1 MANAQR
7 TLHSPTQFYWPRT
20 VDESFE
26 RMLRAIEEAQSS
38 VCLEMYIYSSS
49 SIGEQFR
56 DALIRAAERGLQVR
70 VLIDAWGSMTLSDRF
85 WDGLREAGGQMR
97 WFNPIKLRRCG
108 IRNHRKLLVCD
119 RQVAFVGGFNIA
131 AEYQGDGLTR
141 GWHDLGLQIQGD
153 LAEHLAAS
161 FDTLFA
167 LADFQHKR
175 FIRFRK
181 AVAHQTISTPDGQ
194 ILLIGP
200 GHNRHFVKQ
209 TLLADLDRATS
220 IQIISAYFLPT
231 RIIRRALMRAARRRC
246 KVQLILA
253 GKSDVP
259 LSQYA
264 SRRFYQTFLRAG
276 IEIFE
281 YQPQILHSKLFILD
295 ETVYAGS
302 ANLDRR
308 SFSINYE
315 LMLRLPN
322 HAVAIEARRI
332 FGNAL
337 MHCKQIEISTW
348 KKSRTL
354 WNKLKEQWAF
364 FLLAK
369 VDPFIARRQLRNLR

>member
-1 MANAQR
+1 MANPQR
-7 TLHSPTQFYWPRT
+7 IVHPSSDFYWPRT

-26 RMLRAIEEAQSS
+26 LMLQAIQDSRSS
-38 VCLEMYIYSSS
+38 ICLEMYIYSASP
-49 SIGEQFR
+49 IGEQFR
-56 DALIRAAERGLQVR
+56 DALVQACERGVQVR
-70 VLIDAWGSMTLSDRF
+70 VLIDAWGSMTLPERF
-85 WDGLREAGGQMR
+85 WDPLREAGGQMR
-97 WFNPIKLRRCG
+97 WFNPIKLQRWG

-119 RQVAFVGGFNIA
+119 QHVAFVGGFNIST
-131 AEYQGDGLTR
+131 EYQGDGLTR
-141 GWHDLGLQIQGD
+141 GWHDLGLQISGP
-153 LAEHLAAS
+153 LAGHLAAS
-161 FDTLFA
+161 FETLYS

-181 AVAHQTISTPDGQ
+181 AVAHQTISTRDGQ

-209 TLLADLDRATS
+209 TLLADLDRAKS

-231 RIIRRALMRAARRRC
+231 RVVRRALMRAARRSA
-246 KVQLILA
+246 KVEIILA

-264 SRRFYQTFLRAG
+264 SRHFYQTFLRAG
-276 IEIFE
+276 MEIFE

-295 ETVYAGS
+295 DVVYVGS

-308 SFSINYE
+308 SFYINYE

-322 HAVAIEARRI
+322 PSLALEARTTFQTALAHCHRI
-332 FGNAL
+332 HF
-337 MHCKQIEISTW
+337 STW
-348 KKSRTL
+348 KRSRTF
-354 WNKLKEQWAF
+354 WSKLKEKWAF

-369 VDPFIARRQLRNLR
+369 VDPFIARRQLRHLR

>member
-1 MANAQR
+1 MANGQT
-7 TLHSPTQFYWPRT
+7 TLGPSTEFYWPRS

-26 RMLRAIEEAQSS
+26 LMLQAIHQAQVSI
-38 VCLEMYIYSSS
+38 CLEMYIYSASP
-49 SIGEQFR
+49 IGEQFR
-56 DALIRAAERGLQVR
+56 EALVRASERGLHVR
-70 VLIDAWGSMTLSDRF
+70 VLIDAWGSMTLPDRF
-85 WDGLREAGGQMR
+85 WDALREAGGELR
-97 WFNPIKLRRCG
+97 WFNPIQLRRFG

-119 RQVAFVGGFNIA
+119 RQLAFVGGFNIA
-131 AEYQGDGLTR
+131 PEYQGDGLTK
-141 GWHDLGLQIQGD
+141 GWHDLGLQMTGG
-153 LAEHLAAS
+153 LAEHLASS

-175 FIRFRK
+175 FIPFRK

-209 TLLADLDRATS
+209 TLLADLNRATS

-231 RIIRRALMRAARRRC
+231 RVIRRALMRAARRRC

-259 LSQYA
+259 LSQHA
-264 SRRFYQTFLRAG
+264 SRKFYQTFLRAG
-276 IEIFE
+276 LEIFE
-281 YQPQILHSKLFILD
+281 YQPQILHSKLFIVD

-322 HAVAIEARRI
+322 HSLALEARRI
-332 FGNAL
+332 FQNAL
-337 MHCKQIEISTW
+337 DHSKQIDISTW

-354 WNKLKEQWAF
+354 WNKIKEQWAF